1 MSRLGGSRI
10 SEALLKQHVLRF
22 LADQSGA
29 TAVEYALVLGG
40 IALATLV
47 ALQGVGTSISTVLG
61 RATTA
66 LQ

>member
-1 MSRLGGSRI
+1 MEQKIR
-10 SEALLKQHVLRF
+10 RF

-29 TAVEYALVLGG
+29 TAVEYTLIAAG

-47 ALQGVGTSISTVLG
+47 AIQGVGTSISTVLG
-61 RATTA
+61 RASTA

>member
-1 MSRLGGSRI
+1 M
-10 SEALLKQHVLRF
+10 KQHVLRF